1 MSLSVTGDPPV
12 PPWLITHSYEDRDAG
27 VLKSGKEAEVF
38 LVERVGD
45 DGSSCL
51 LAHKRFRPRYPKKG
65 ELEALGFSKGTIYR
79 ADAVY
84 QAGWSL
90 KPRERR
96 ALDAGS
102 RFGNELAANMWPYIE
117 KSTLERAWH
126 AGASVPYP
134 VEQTEDGILMEYI
147 GNRDGAAPRLAGAG
161 LSNEQARGAR
171 DQLFESL
178 RALSG
183 ARIVHG
189 DLSAYNM
196 LWWQGRLVI
205 IDFPQAVD
213 AFSNPHAP
221 DLLHRDLRNVHEWFA
236 RQRADF
242 DVEEVFVELVTL
254 LYGGPAADKLT
265 RHQAAGRKLKHFDQ
279 PDAR

>member
-1 MSLSVTGDPPV
+1 MTGDPLV
-12 PPWLITHSYEDRDAG
+12 PPWLITDSFEDRDAG

-45 DGSSCL
+45 DGSSHL

-84 QAGWSL
+84 QAGWGL

-96 ALDAGS
+96 ALEQGS
-102 RFGNELAANMWPYIE
+102 KFGHELAANMWPYIE

-147 GNRDGAAPRLAGAG
+147 GNREGAAPRLATAG
-161 LSNEQARGAR
+161 LSHEQAREAR
-171 DQLFESL
+171 DQLLANL
-178 RALSG
+178 RVLSG
-183 ARIVHG
+183 ERIVHG
-189 DLSAYNM
+189 DLSTYNM
-196 LWWQGRLVI
+196 LWWQERLVI

-213 AFSNPHAP
+213 AFSNPAAP
-221 DLLHRDLRNVHEWFA
+221 DLLHRDLRNVQEWFE
-236 RQRADF
+236 RHRAGF

-265 RHQAAGRKLKHFDQ
+265 RRQGGRLKAYDR
-279 PDAR
+279 PENR

>member
-1 MSLSVTGDPPV
+1 MSLNVTGDPPA
-12 PPWLITHSYEDRDAG
+12 PSWLITHSYEDRDAG

-38 LVERVGD
+38 LVERVAD
-45 DGSSCL
+45 DGSSHL
-51 LAHKRFRPRYPKKG
+51 LAHKRYRPRYPKKG

-84 QAGWSL
+84 QAGWAL

-96 ALDAGS
+96 ALEQGS
-102 RFGNELAANMWPYIE
+102 RFGRELAKSMWPALE
-117 KSTLERAWH
+117 FGTLSSAWR

-147 GNRDGAAPRLAGAG
+147 GNRDGAAPRLANAG
-161 LSNEQARGAR
+161 LSFDQARDAR
-171 DQLFESL
+171 DQLLDSL
-178 RALSG
+178 RALSSE
-183 ARIVHG
+183 RIVHG

-196 LWWQGRLVI
+196 LWWQDRLVV

-213 AFSNPHAP
+213 AFANPHAP
-221 DLLHRDLRNVHEWFA
+221 DLLHRDLRNVHEWFS
-236 RQRADF
+236 RQRAEF
-242 DVEEVFVELVTL
+242 DLEEVFVEMVTL

-265 RHQAAGRKLKHFDQ
+265 RRQDGGRKLKHFDR
-279 PDAR
+279 PDAG